1 MKRYFKHKPENL
13 INITKIVTVNHF
25 EFEKDFIFGGES
37 HDFWEIVYADKESV
51 ICTADSRVINL
62 KEGELLFHK
71 PGEFHSLAANGIASP
86 SIYILSFV
94 CKSAAMKFFENKKL
108 APNKNFSKYIYS
120 IFEEGAR
127 TFAIPFADPKQKK
140 MALADMP
147 SLGGGQIIK
156 NYLEIF
162 LINLLRFYTET
173 ESGNEI
179 FLPQNKLSSKPVDEV
194 MRVLKRKVRE
204 PLTIDEIC
212 AETSYG
218 RAYLFRAFKAE
229 TGKSII
235 EYFIELKTEAAK
247 QMLLEDRLSIKDIA
261 TELSFNEP
269 NYFTKTFKRVTGMT
283 PSAYK
288 KTAKKFFGEES
299 EK

>member
-71 PGEFHSLAANGIASP
+71 PGEFHSLAANGVASP

-288 KTAKKFFGEES
+288 KTAKKFFGEEG

>member
-1 MKRYFKHKPENL
+1 MKRYLKHKPENL

-25 EFEKDFIFGGES
+25 EFEKDFIFNGES
-37 HDFWEIVYADKESV
+37 HDFWEIVYADRESL

-71 PGEFHSLAANGIASP
+71 PGEFHSLAANGFAPP
-86 SIYILSFV
+86 SVYILSFV
-94 CKSAAMKFFENKKL
+94 CRSAAMKFFEGKKL
-108 APNKNFSKYIYS
+108 APNKNFAKYIYS
-120 IFEEGAR
+120 IFEEGTR
-127 TFAIPFADPKQKK
+127 TFAIPFSDPQQKK
-140 MALADMP
+140 MALAEMP

-179 FLPQNKLSSKPVDEV
+179 FLPQSKLSSKPVDEV
-194 MRVLKRKVRE
+194 MRVLKSNLRN

-218 RAYLFRAFKAE
+218 RAYLFRVFKAE

-235 EYFIELKTEAAK
+235 EYFIELKIDLAK
-247 QMLLEDRLSIKDIA
+247 QLLLEGKLSVKEISA
-261 TELSFNEP
+261 ELAFNEP
-269 NYFTKTFKRVTGMT
+269 NYFTKTFKRVTGLT
-283 PSAYK
+283 PSTYK
-288 KTAKKFFGEES
+288 KRAKQFFGKES
-299 EK
+299 